1 MNDPQ
6 QDPTDE
12 ELDAAQGASA
22 AAPEGET
29 FVIEARQDSPEEIH
43 RWADQGG
50 S

>member
-22 AAPEGET
+22 APAGDAPV
-29 FVIEARQDSPEEIH
+29 VIASADTPEDIH
-43 RWADQGG
+43 RLTDQGG